1 MTNPESRKL
10 HRYTLAAIAVGITCL
25 FLWMIREFLTALL
38 LAALLSGLFH
48 PVYSRMKNALGGR
61 RAVASAITVGLVSA
75 LVVVP
80 VAGFFALVATETLE
94 LIEVAQPWLQTQLD
108 NRSEL
113 SRRLLETD
121 IGKLL
126 LPYQDQLLEHLTSA
140 AGAAG
145 SWVASGISSLA
156 QSALSFVLMLFVMLY
171 AQFFFLKDGKAM
183 LYKILYY
190 LPLPP
195 EDENRMLEKFVSVT
209 RATIK
214 GTLVIG
220 ALQGLL
226 GGIGLAAVDTE
237 GALVWGTIMAVLSVI
252 PGIGP
257 ALVWFP
263 VVVYLALVQ
272 RYTACTLLFLWC
284 AGVVGTV
291 DNLLRPRLVGRDTEM
306 SDLMVL
312 LSTLGGI
319 VLFGAVGIVMGPL
332 VAALFVTA
340 WDLYGTAFRDVL
352 PKPDIVPS
360 ILPGPPG
367 LGNPWGA
374 MPWSAGPEET
384 PISTGARSSPSEG
397 RSAFPHN
404 LAPRPQ
410 LREELRR
417 EPNDDSAATRTAPS
431 YEAPRR
437 DTLRDED
444 GVDETPVSERTLR

>member
-1 MTNPESRKL
+1 MTGGESRKL
-10 HRYTLAAIAVGITCL
+10 HRYTLAAMAVGITCL
-25 FLWMIREFLTALL
+25 FLWMIRSFLTALL
-38 LAALLSGLFH
+38 VAALLSGLFN
-48 PVYSRMKNALGGR
+48 PVYSRLKNALGGR
-61 RAVASAITVGLVSA
+61 RALASAITVALVSL

-80 VAGFFALVATETLE
+80 VAGFFALVTSEALQ
-94 LIEVAQPWLQTQLD
+94 LIDIGQPWLQTQLD

-113 SRRLLETD
+113 GKALLNTQL
-121 IGKLL
+121 GKMLT
-126 LPYQDQLLEHLTSA
+126 PYQDQVLENVTSA

-145 SWVASGISSLA
+145 SWIASGISSLA
-156 QSALSFVLMLFVMLY
+156 QGTLSAVLMLFVMLY

-220 ALQGLL
+220 AAQGAL
-226 GGIGLAAVDTE
+226 GGVGLAVAGVE

-272 RYTACTLLFLWC
+272 RFTAAVLLFIWC
-284 AGVVGTV
+284 AAVVGLV
-291 DNLLRPRLVGRDTEM
+291 DNLFRPRLVGRDTEM

-312 LSTLGGI
+312 LSSLGGI
-319 VLFGAVGIVMGPL
+319 LLFGAVGIVVGPL
-332 VAALFVTA
+332 IGALFITA
-340 WDLYGTAFRDVL
+340 WDLYGAAFRDLL

-360 ILPGPPG
+360 ILPGPPVPS
-367 LGNPWGA
+367 NPWGRQHWA
-374 MPWSAGPEET
+374 ESMEQFDSAPMSAQTRDSVASGKGPAEAARET
-384 PISTGARSSPSEG
+384 PPPSE
-397 RSAFPHN
+397 
-404 LAPRPQ
+404 
-410 LREELRR
+410 
-417 EPNDDSAATRTAPS
+417 T
-431 YEAPRR
+431 
-437 DTLRDED
+437 TL
-444 GVDETPVSERTLR
+444 T